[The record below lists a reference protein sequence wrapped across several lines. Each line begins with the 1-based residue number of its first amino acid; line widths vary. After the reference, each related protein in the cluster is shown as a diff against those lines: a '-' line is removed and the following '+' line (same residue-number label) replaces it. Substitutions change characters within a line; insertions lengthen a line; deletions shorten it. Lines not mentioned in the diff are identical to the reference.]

1 MTVWLSDVK
10 LEEGYICDENL
21 TNQETYSSIKQTANE
36 ILMSVNDTYLKI
48 GDGNIALNGDT
59 QVNGALTLT
68 NPDQGFI
75 LSGGKGITEIM
86 PKSIG
91 DYQTFQQKSSRT
103 IKTSGNY
110 LAIGGSGSFGS
121 SSTSHITYNWTV
133 RQPLGKL
140 SKGSYIQLTEY
151 GATVR
156 LTNSGTVLGYPNAIF
171 RFYEDGVLKSTLDTV
186 SASSKNPLGSYT
198 TSAEADITVVGVFS
212 YNTTSS
218 DIGWTG
224 GGMTPT
230 ATLGVRWTNILP
242 TSAYML
248 IGYDGI
254 AINFGSNKSAFIGSE
269 AAIFNYGDYQLK
281 ISDKGI
287 SKQNRRNVYVVR
299 GNGTTSS
306 PITYTV
312 EDPIDTVLCIAIN
325 SKVIFPSN
333 PYDGQEIKIFDKSK
347 DNCYVNSNGKYIVS
361 CNDYGTGSVW
371 TNTELRDRVPRLYTY
386 MNGKWYEEYTG

>member
-1 MTVWLSDVK
+1 M
-10 LEEGYICDENL
+10 I
-21 TNQETYSSIKQTANE
+21 
-36 ILMSVNDTYLKI
+36 
-48 GDGNIALNGDT
+48 
-59 QVNGALTLT
+59 
-68 NPDQGFI
+68 
-75 LSGGKGITEIM
+75 
-86 PKSIG
+86 
-91 DYQTFQQKSSRT
+91 
-103 IKTSGNY
+103 
-110 LAIGGSGSFGS
+110 
-121 SSTSHITYNWTV
+121 
-133 RQPLGKL
+133 
-140 SKGSYIQLTEY
+140 
-151 GATVR
+151 
-156 LTNSGTVLGYPNAIF
+156 
-171 RFYEDGVLKSTLDTV
+171 
-186 SASSKNPLGSYT
+186 
-198 TSAEADITVVGVFS
+198 
-212 YNTTSS
+212 
-218 DIGWTG
+218 
-224 GGMTPT
+224 PT
-230 ATLGVRWTNILP
+230 ATLGVEWTNILP